1 MDKKFLIKIV
11 FFSFFFITVFF
22 SLNILVDPLWYLKG
36 NKITKVN
43 YTFNERFT
51 KFNLFYFINKDIKY
65 DCIIFG
71 SSISTTINDK
81 EFKRNKCFNFS
92 FSAGGIH
99 EYLVYLEYLEFLDLL
114 PDKIYLEL
122 PIIVNKQHLKYFESL
137 NDKFPNIKKI
147 AFIPPISTKYLI
159 NISLENFKIKK
170 KQSIPKIKE
179 DYSLDL
185 IPNFI
190 KNKTQ
195 PEQYWKHYFSL
206 NSFSLSIRNLF
217 KISNYTNAY
226 DKDFSSFVRRNKIG
240 KFNND
245 LEELKLSDIVIKE
258 VINNRLKLIKYF
270 DEVYD
275 FSLPN
280 TFIND
285 PSNTYDGSH
294 YFKNFISNLAD
305 FMENSNLEFGSAI
318 NNYDYPKIFKNSLN
332 SYLNKN

>member
-1 MDKKFLIKIV
+1 M
-11 FFSFFFITVFF
+11 
-22 SLNILVDPLWYLKG
+22 
-36 NKITKVN
+36 
-43 YTFNERFT
+43 
-51 KFNLFYFINKDIKY
+51 
-65 DCIIFG
+65 
-71 SSISTTINDK
+71 
-81 EFKRNKCFNFS
+81 
-92 FSAGGIH
+92 
-99 EYLVYLEYLEFLDLL
+99 
-114 PDKIYLEL
+114 
-122 PIIVNKQHLKYFESL
+122 
-137 NDKFPNIKKI
+137 
-147 AFIPPISTKYLI
+147 
-159 NISLENFKIKK
+159 
-170 KQSIPKIKE
+170 
-179 DYSLDL
+179 
-185 IPNFI
+185 
-190 KNKTQ
+190 
-195 PEQYWKHYFSL
+195 
-206 NSFSLSIRNLF
+206 
-217 KISNYTNAY
+217 
-226 DKDFSSFVRRNKIG
+226 RRNKIG